1 MNWKTVCK
9 VGVSLGLIIY
19 LISKLDIKAIYEAF
33 GKMDIFLLSFSL
45 PFIVIMYLIK
55 ARKWQALLNCIDI
68 EISMRKS
75 LEIVLIGTFYGAI
88 TPGRAGEV
96 SRAFYLNSDS
106 SRSIP
111 TVIIDRIIDIICL
124 LLLSALSIA
133 FVFKDWNLIYLTA
146 LAMAPFIAGIILITN
161 EKFVSF
167 IFKKI
172 SKNREYKENYIRTI
186 REITENKKVLI
197 FVFLMTIGYYL
208 VNIVVY
214 WVVIKSLSLALNNIL
229 VFSLPIIIILGNF
242 PISISGFGVREFVSV
257 TIFNLLNEN
266 SEYGF
271 SCSVILYLLT
281 ILSPALFGFLLT
293 LKQNLKTSYISQ

>member
-1 MNWKTVCK
+1 MNWKIVCK
-9 VGVSLGLIIY
+9 IGVSLGLIIY
-19 LISKLDIKAIYEAF
+19 LISKLDIRAICEAF

-45 PFIVIMYLIK
+45 PFIVVMYLIK

-75 LEIVLIGTFYGAI
+75 LEIVLMGTFYGAI

-96 SRAFYLNSDS
+96 SRAFYLSSDS

-111 TVIIDRIIDIICL
+111 TIIMDRIIDIICL
-124 LLLSALSIA
+124 LLLSTLSLA
-133 FVFKDWNLIYLTA
+133 FVFKDRNLIYLTA

-172 SKNREYKENYIRTI
+172 SKSIEYKENYIRTI

-208 VNIVVY
+208 ANIVVY
-214 WVVIKSLSLALNNIL
+214 WVIIKSLSLALNNIL
-229 VFSLPIIIILGNF
+229 VFSLPIIIVLGNF
-242 PISISGFGVREFVSV
+242 PISISGFGVREFVS
-257 TIFNLLNEN
+257 
-266 SEYGF
+266 
-271 SCSVILYLLT
+271 
-281 ILSPALFGFLLT
+281 
-293 LKQNLKTSYISQ
+293 